1 MKYKCIKEF
10 NVSECE
16 SYSVV
21 YEIIEV
27 GQVFNIVGGYE
38 NEDFYVLDDLEG
50 NQIQVE
56 DEQIIEYFAKL

>member
-27 GQVFNIVGGYE
+27 GQVFNIIEGYK
-38 NEDFYVLDDLEG
+38 NKDFYVLDDLEG
-50 NQIQVE
+50 NQIQVD
-56 DEQIIEYFAKL
+56 DEQIIEYFVKL